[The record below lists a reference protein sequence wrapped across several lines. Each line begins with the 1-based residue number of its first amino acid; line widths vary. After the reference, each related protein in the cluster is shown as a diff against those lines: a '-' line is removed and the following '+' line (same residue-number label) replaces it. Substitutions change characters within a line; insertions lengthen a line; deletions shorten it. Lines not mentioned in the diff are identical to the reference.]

1 MQEISES
8 GREVKLYLE
17 VGSAICFLQE
27 TDRRVV
33 LIKKMSFKLLRI
45 KKIN

>member
-17 VGSAICFLQE
+17 LGLAICFLQE

-33 LIKKMSFKLLRI
+33 LIKKNVIQII
-45 KKIN
+45 KN